1 VALLGLVLLL
11 ALGGTIGR
19 TGDRFWERIQQSGRW
34 RIGMDPSFPPFEDL
48 DPTGRPVGFDVDLA
62 EAIAGRWGVQ
72 LEIESI
78 GFDGLIDAVWASRVD
93 SVISAMP
100 LQPQFSE
107 DVAFS
112 QPYFEAGLVMV
123 TGVAEQDEI
132 SLDNLEGRTVAVEW
146 GSEGDVQARQLQRQ
160 FPDLQILPME
170 TPQEALAGLLAG
182 QADIALVDRVSAL
195 QSVMSGQSV
204 RIDPEPLVSDPY
216 VIVLPRKAPILQREV
231 GAALEALQADGTL
244 DVLTNKWFGIPS
256 P

>member
-1 VALLGLVLLL
+1 
-11 ALGGTIGR
+11 
-19 TGDRFWERIQQSGRW
+19 
-34 RIGMDPSFPPFEDL
+34 
-48 DPTGRPVGFDVDLA
+48 
-62 EAIAGRWGVQ
+62 
-72 LEIESI
+72 
-78 GFDGLIDAVWASRVD
+78 
-93 SVISAMP
+93 
-100 LQPQFSE
+100 
-107 DVAFS
+107 
-112 QPYFEAGLVMV
+112 
-123 TGVAEQDEI
+123 
-132 SLDNLEGRTVAVEW
+132 
-146 GSEGDVQARQLQRQ
+146 
-160 FPDLQILPME
+160 ME